1 MSEMFTLNYF
11 RTKPQKIKV
20 DREEQ
25 VLIVKE
31 IEKNFH
37 TLIMINHKEHGS
49 SETFKLQAKSLLE
62 NIKFSIE
69 RHSFDDDIID
79 AILEMGDFIVYY
91 VSGYTRRNPMAI
103 IKDISE
109 SKSAYVDIAA

>member
-1 MSEMFTLNYF
+1 MFTLNYF
-11 RTKPQKIKV
+11 KSKPQKIEV
-20 DREEQ
+20 DRQEQ

-31 IEKNFH
+31 IEKSFH
-37 TLIMINHKEHGS
+37 NLIMINHKEQGS
-49 SETFKLQAKSLLE
+49 SDTFKQQAKSLLE

-69 RHSFDDDIID
+69 RHSFDDDITD

-109 SKSAYVDIAA
+109 PKSAYVDIAA